1 MASSEVK
8 LETHTCKYMSNDS
21 GTSPVHKDPVTTLDN
36 TKVERLEN
44 KDILFEASNNRDFEV
59 QCNDNEDAC
68 NLKLDDIILQK
79 FLMSNCQNIF
89 RPKYL
94 VIIALSYLMK
104 NSII

>member
-44 KDILFEASNNRDFEV
+44 KDILFEASNNRDF
-59 QCNDNEDAC
+59 
-68 NLKLDDIILQK
+68 
-79 FLMSNCQNIF
+79 
-89 RPKYL
+89 
-94 VIIALSYLMK
+94 
-104 NSII
+104 